1 MANEFNTD
9 TKREAGQPNADTG
22 RYMRCMAYGCQC
34 AASVSFGTT
43 GLCSFHPAC
52 EEPLAWPEVTR
63 IIATPEV
70 VEFRKALYVLAN
82 YKTMHRDTASV
93 DVEAACEDAYNK
105 ARVIRIPE
113 DIAQRATLHDWEG
126 KPFLE
131 PPEVYGYRL
140 SQFLVGYVARW
151 AMRKTFGDRYTVR
164 VDPEKTKRHLDAALA
179 AFAGRGRDLID
190 GREAA

>member
-1 MANEFNTD
+1 MSNEFITD
-9 TKREAGQPNADTG
+9 TKREAGQPKADTG
-22 RYMRCMAYGCQC
+22 RYMRCTAYGCQC

-43 GLCSFHPAC
+43 GLCSFHHAC
-52 EEPLAWPEVTR
+52 DETLAWPEVTR

-113 DIAQRATLHDWEG
+113 DIAQRATLYDWEG
-126 KPFLE
+126 KPFIE
-131 PPEVYGYRL
+131 PPEAYAYRL

-164 VDPEKTKRHLDAALA
+164 ADPKKTQRNIDAALA
-179 AFAGRGRDLID
+179 AIASRGRDLMD
-190 GREAA
+190 RREAA

>member
-1 MANEFNTD
+1 MSNEFITD
-9 TKREAGQPNADTG
+9 TKREAGQPKADAG

-43 GLCSFHPAC
+43 GLCSFHHAC
-52 EEPLAWPEVTR
+52 DETLAWPEVTR

-113 DIAQRATLHDWEG
+113 GIARRATLYDWEG
-126 KPFLE
+126 KPFIE
-131 PPEVYGYRL
+131 PPAVYGYRL
-140 SQFLVGYVARW
+140 SQFLVGYVVRW

-164 VDPEKTKRHLDAALA
+164 VDPEKTQRNIDAALA
-179 AFAGRGRDLID
+179 AIASRGRDLMD
-190 GREAA
+190 RREAA

>member
-1 MANEFNTD
+1 MSNEFITD
-9 TKREAGQPNADTG
+9 TKREAGQPKADTG
-22 RYMRCMAYGCQC
+22 RYMRCTAYGCQC

-43 GLCSFHPAC
+43 GLCSFHHDC
-52 EEPLAWPEVTR
+52 EETLAWPEVTR

-113 DIAQRATLHDWEG
+113 DIAQRATLYDWEG
-126 KPFLE
+126 KPFIE

-164 VDPEKTKRHLDAALA
+164 VDPEKTQRNIEAALA
-179 AFAGRGRDLID
+179 AIASRGRDLMD
-190 GREAA
+190 RREAA

>member
-1 MANEFNTD
+1 MSNEFITD
-9 TKREAGQPNADTG
+9 TKREAGQQKADTG
-22 RYMRCMAYGCQC
+22 SYMRCMAYGCQC

-43 GLCSFHPAC
+43 GLCSFHHAC
-52 EEPLAWPEVTR
+52 EETLAWQEVTR
-63 IIATPEV
+63 IINTPEV
-70 VEFRKALYVLAN
+70 VEFRQALYVLAN

-113 DIAQRATLHDWEG
+113 DIAQRATLYDWEG

-131 PPEVYGYRL
+131 LPEVYGYRL

-164 VDPEKTKRHLDAALA
+164 VDPEKAKRHLDAALA

>member
-1 MANEFNTD
+1 MSNEFITD

-43 GLCSFHPAC
+43 GLCSFHHAC
-52 EEPLAWPEVTR
+52 EETLAWPEVTR
-63 IIATPEV
+63 IIGTPEV

-82 YKTMHRDTASV
+82 YKTMRRDTASV

-113 DIAQRATLHDWEG
+113 DVAQRATLCDWEG
-126 KPFLE
+126 KPFIE
-131 PPEVYGYRL
+131 PPEAYGYRL

-164 VDPEKTKRHLDAALA
+164 VVPEKTQRNIEAALA
-179 AFAGRGRDLID
+179 AIASRGRDLMD
-190 GREAA
+190 RREAA

>member
-9 TKREAGQPNADTG
+9 TKREAGQPKADTG

-34 AASVSFGTT
+34 AASVSFGTS
-43 GLCSFHPAC
+43 GLCSFHHAC
-52 EEPLAWPEVTR
+52 EETLAWPEVTR

-105 ARVIRIPE
+105 ARVIRIPRGH
-113 DIAQRATLHDWEG
+113 RAARDALRLGRQALHRAAGSSRIPALAIPRRVCRPVGDEKNLRRPLHGAGRSG
-126 KPFLE
+126 K
-131 PPEVYGYRL
+131 
-140 SQFLVGYVARW
+140 
-151 AMRKTFGDRYTVR
+151 
-164 VDPEKTKRHLDAALA
+164 DAA
-179 AFAGRGRDLID
+179 
-190 GREAA
+190 EH

>member
-1 MANEFNTD
+1 MSNEFITD
-9 TKREAGQPNADTG
+9 TKREAGQPKADTG

-43 GLCSFHPAC
+43 GLCSFHHAC
-52 EEPLAWPEVTR
+52 EETLAWPEVTR

-113 DIAQRATLHDWEG
+113 DIARRATLYDWEG
-126 KPFLE
+126 KPFIE
-131 PPEVYGYRL
+131 PPAVYGYRL

-164 VDPEKTKRHLDAALA
+164 ADPKKTQRNIDAALA
-179 AFAGRGRDLID
+179 AIASRGRDLMD
-190 GREAA
+190 RREAA

>member
-1 MANEFNTD
+1 MSNEFITD
-9 TKREAGQPNADTG
+9 TKREAGQPKADTG

-43 GLCSFHPAC
+43 GLCSFHHAC
-52 EEPLAWPEVTR
+52 DETLAWPEVTR
-63 IIATPEV
+63 IINTPAV
-70 VEFRKALYVLAN
+70 VEFRQALYVLAN

-113 DIAQRATLHDWEG
+113 DIAQRATLYDWEG

-131 PPEVYGYRL
+131 LPEVYGYRL

-164 VDPEKTKRHLDAALA
+164 VDPEKAKRHLDAALA

>member
-1 MANEFNTD
+1 MSNEFITD
-9 TKREAGQPNADTG
+9 TKREAGQPKADTG

-43 GLCSFHPAC
+43 GLCSFHHAC
-52 EEPLAWPEVTR
+52 EETLAWPEVTR

-113 DIAQRATLHDWEG
+113 DIAQRATLYDWEG

-179 AFAGRGRDLID
+179 AFAGCGRDLID